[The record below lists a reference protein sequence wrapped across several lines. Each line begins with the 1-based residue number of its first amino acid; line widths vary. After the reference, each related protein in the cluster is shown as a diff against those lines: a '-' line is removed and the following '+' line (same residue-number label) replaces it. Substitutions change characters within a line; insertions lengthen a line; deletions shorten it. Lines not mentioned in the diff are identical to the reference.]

1 MMNFLRKQM
10 KWVMAI
16 IVVAFLLSTFLMY
29 EGRSTRRTPERNADG
44 TMSDYEVAQING
56 RSLMR
61 SELERRL
68 RDYLSSYNSR
78 SAESLDMP
86 AIYQAVLDQVILESQ
101 LAKEVEDSGIRVS
114 DSEADQAMKKYADTY
129 YPTRETF
136 YQALANSGI
145 KVEDYKRNLARQ
157 IALEQL
163 LNNVIGEV
171 EVSED
176 KAVEFYDTMKNLIY
190 ARPEGFMIHAANFT
204 KKEDAEVLHEKL
216 ISGESWDVIVSNNEL
231 ASNDVIN
238 ITKEPVFLPSSA
250 LTTGAFSVLASLD
263 VGQVSPVFEVTSFDF
278 AVGLK
283 TQHVEASA
291 TPYNEVSA
299 DIRTLLTQQEQR
311 NRLSAYEES
320 LKNKAQVII
329 NDESLFARPAV
340 TSPDET
346 IPELVIDDITETSSD
361 TETKKESAPTIVI
374 KEVKEEEPATETKT
388 EEPATEAKTEEPAT
402 EAKTEETVTEAK
414 AEEPVTEAKTEEPA
428 TETKAEET
436 VTEAKTEETA
446 TETKAEEPV
455 TEAKTE
461 EPVTEAKAEEPATE
475 SKTEETEPVAET
487 ETKTVE
493 SESES
498 EPEPAQEETKS
509 EETVTETVTEASPDV
524 EGAAKQN

>member
-204 KKEDAEVLHEKL
+204 RKEDAEVLHEKL

-291 TPYNEVSA
+291 P
-299 DIRTLLTQQEQR
+299 
-311 NRLSAYEES
+311 
-320 LKNKAQVII
+320 
-329 NDESLFARPAV
+329 P
-340 TSPDET
+340 
-346 IPELVIDDITETSSD
+346 
-361 TETKKESAPTIVI
+361 
-374 KEVKEEEPATETKT
+374 
-388 EEPATEAKTEEPAT
+388 
-402 EAKTEETVTEAK
+402 
-414 AEEPVTEAKTEEPA
+414 
-428 TETKAEET
+428 
-436 VTEAKTEETA
+436 
-446 TETKAEEPV
+446 
-455 TEAKTE
+455 
-461 EPVTEAKAEEPATE
+461 
-475 SKTEETEPVAET
+475 
-487 ETKTVE
+487 
-493 SESES
+493 
-498 EPEPAQEETKS
+498 
-509 EETVTETVTEASPDV
+509 
-524 EGAAKQN
+524 